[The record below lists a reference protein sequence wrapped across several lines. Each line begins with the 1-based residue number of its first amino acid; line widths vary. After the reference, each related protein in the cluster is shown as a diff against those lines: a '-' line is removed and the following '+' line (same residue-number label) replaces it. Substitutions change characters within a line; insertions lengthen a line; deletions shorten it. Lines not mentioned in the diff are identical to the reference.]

1 MKNNSKYV
9 DEIEL
14 LYRYIR
20 SNQENPNE
28 NYYTVE
34 ESDNILID
42 KAAFSSGNPS
52 VNRAKLTRCPKDTKK
67 RPSDGVI
74 GIWAKDV
81 KEIGL
86 PDYPNYTVDV
96 KITPDENNIAHAEII
111 LLPEQ
116 DRISRSVSRLF
127 RKMLADISVCIIEPN
142 PL

>member
-1 MKNNSKYV
+1 MKNNSKYA

-28 NYYTVE
+28 DHYTVE
-34 ESDNILID
+34 ESNNILID

-52 VNRAKLTRCPKDTKK
+52 VNRAKLTCCPKDTKK

-81 KEIGL
+81 KEIEL

-96 KITPDENNIAHAEII
+96 KITPEKGNKTHAEIV

-116 DRISRSVSRLF
+116 NKMSRSISRLF
-127 RKMLADISVCIIEPN
+127 RKLLADISVCIIEPN